1 MQVYHVSRYGG
12 WGLKYTEADMS
23 DLASATA
30 AIKSAAAAN
39 SGRGRLVVWLET
51 PSNPQT
57 KVTDIAAVAAVAHSH
72 GAVVVVDSTWV
83 TPWICTPLTLGADIV
98 MHSLTKCAF
107 PFRSPPF

>member
-1 MQVYHVSRYGG
+1 
-12 WGLKYTEADMS
+12 MS

-30 AIKSAAAAN
+30 AIQSAAAAN

-57 KVTDIAAVAAVAHSH
+57 KVTDIAAVAAVAHGY

-98 MHSLTKCAF
+98 MHSLTKCVFRSQAF
-107 PFRSPPF
+107 PFINLL